1 MSEIV
6 INSLASLDSA
16 LGQVRDRWFH
26 SKYLRLV
33 IRERKR
39 SLSQNDQI
47 HVWYEQIAVETG
59 EYTALGAKNFSKLHY
74 GVPILRAEDS
84 DFRKFYDAA
93 IRGLEYDQ
101 KIEAMDIVPVTSRM
115 TVNQLNQ
122 YMAKMQDGWRGRGV
136 ILKFKDKQR
145 AA

>member
-84 DFRKFYDAA
+84 NFRWSECMDRFSKNWAGRLQISWLICSRKSISENTECA
-93 IRGLEYDQ
+93 KLSKICERRIQ
-101 KIEAMDIVPVTSRM
+101 K
-115 TVNQLNQ
+115 
-122 YMAKMQDGWRGRGV
+122 
-136 ILKFKDKQR
+136 
-145 AA
+145 

>member
-1 MSEIV
+1 MIQE
-6 INSLASLDSA
+6 LATKLDEA
-16 LGQVRDRWFH
+16 NAK
-26 SKYLRLV
+26 SK
-33 IRERKR
+33 
-39 SLSQNDQI
+39 
-47 HVWYEQIAVETG
+47 
-59 EYTALGAKNFSKLHY
+59 
-74 GVPILRAEDS
+74 
-84 DFRKFYDAA
+84 
-93 IRGLEYDQ
+93 EYDQ